1 MAVKGIDALLEEKSI
16 GIKNKRSYQMEKKV
30 KGSGVSADLLKWI
43 AIITMFID
51 HIGAAVVEK
60 TNLILQPYGIE
71 IYYTLRYIGRLAFP
85 IFCFLL
91 IEGFY
96 HTRSRKNYLR
106 NLLLF
111 SLISEIP
118 FEISFLGEL
127 VWGFHNVYFTLAIGM
142 IVMMCLE
149 KVKERALEKQNLW
162 TLLIVAAGSILA
174 EVLHTDYGAIGVL
187 LIYILYKLQDD
198 RKKQCICGA
207 IAMSFEITA
216 PIAFLLMYQ
225 YNGVRRQKHWK
236 YFFYAFYPLHLLFLY
251 WIRTLIV

>member
-1 MAVKGIDALLEEKSI
+1 
-16 GIKNKRSYQMEKKV
+16 MEKTVRGK
-30 KGSGVSADLLKWI
+30 GVSADLLKWI
-43 AIITMFID
+43 AIVTMFID

-60 TNLILQPYGIE
+60 TRILYQPQGIE
-71 IYYTLRYIGRLAFP
+71 FYFTLRYIGRLAFP

-96 HTRSRKNYLR
+96 HTRSRSKYLC

-111 SLISEIP
+111 AVISELP

-127 VWGFHNVYFTLAIGM
+127 VWGFRNVYWTLAIGM

-149 KVKERALEKQNLW
+149 KGKELAFGKQNLW
-162 TLLIVAAGSILA
+162 TLLIVAAGAIIA
-174 EVLHTDYGAIGVL
+174 EFLHTDYGAIGVL
-187 LIYILYKLQDD
+187 LIYILYKLRDN

-207 IAMSFEITA
+207 IAMAFEITA
-216 PIAFLLMYQ
+216 PIAFLLMYK
-225 YNGVRRQKHWK
+225 YNGVRKQKHWK

-251 WIRTLIV
+251 WVRLLYL

>member
-1 MAVKGIDALLEEKSI
+1 MEITGKERGI
-16 GIKNKRSYQMEKKV
+16 
-30 KGSGVSADLLKWI
+30 SADLLKWI

-60 TNLILQPYGIE
+60 TKIMYLPYGNGLDF
-71 IYYTLRYIGRLAFP
+71 TLRLIGRLAFP

-96 HTRSRKNYLR
+96 HTRSRGKYLR

-111 SLISEIP
+111 ALISELP

-127 VWGFHNVYFTLAIGM
+127 VWGLRNVYFTLAIGM

-149 KVKERALEKQNLW
+149 KVKERELGKQNLL
-162 TLLIVAAGSILA
+162 TILIVAAGAILA
-174 EVLHTDYGAIGVL
+174 EWLHTDYGAIGVF
-187 LIYILYKLQDD
+187 LIYILYKCRDD
-198 RKKQCICGA
+198 RKQQCIYGA

-216 PIAFLLMYQ
+216 PIAFLLMYK
-225 YNGVRRQKHWK
+225 YNGVRKQKHWK

-251 WIRTLIV
+251 WVRTLIV